1 MFLVHYLIFYSYI
14 IVHNVTHMWRTKIC
28 DAQNFVTHKNFL
40 LFLPLFKLIWNLRI
54 HFTIIYLWVCTTWK
68 KYSLQNIW
76 QKNSQRYGIFSGP
89 FFCKRPN
96 YLWIVVNLFDIL
108 PFYEYSSLLIPL
120 CIIPKHGS
128 NMGIIV
134 LYICHIV

>member
-89 FFCKRPN
+89 FFCKRPKS
-96 YLWIVVNLFDIL
+96 YLQNNGPNGGLMNSAFLKSFPNFLLVLEVAYYNVFMLFIM
-108 PFYEYSSLLIPL
+108 
-120 CIIPKHGS
+120 KT
-128 NMGIIV
+128 
-134 LYICHIV
+134 